1 MGCCRISADKIQVCG
16 EWKRLGEKLAVG
28 SMKVYIGIDM
38 AKDKLNYCA
47 ISDDLNILFTGI
59 DKENKNERFKELSDL
74 IRILK
79 STSTMMKIGMEST
92 GIYHIPLYNHLRAY
106 GFPVRILNGLEVRG
120 MKQSIARKTTNDT
133 IDAESI
139 ARYLMISEEKE
150 TFVVPENFINLRE
163 IITAYSIVS
172 DKIRATKNNLIR
184 AIDMIFP
191 GLSNAIDINEDTVDM
206 LSKYVTP
213 EDFIS
218 ADTDEIEKYIS
229 KRRYGKIMKIASD
242 SPVNITMERSL
253 RMEISSL
260 IRILKVLMEEKENI
274 ENTMKSDPVLEN
286 HVIMSIPGIGPITGS
301 VIPGKICDIN
311 RFENAEKLVAFA
323 GIDPVI
329 KESGKQRSHK
339 SISKRGD
346 SALRS
351 AIYQS
356 TLAAIRGNPVISE
369 FYHRK
374 VDGGM
379 PKKKALVA
387 ASRKQ
392 CHIIWS
398 VWHNNKPFEIPERFR
413 KQE

>member
-1 MGCCRISADKIQVCG
+1 MKIYV
-16 EWKRLGEKLAVG
+16 
-28 SMKVYIGIDM
+28 GIDM
-38 AKDKLNYCA
+38 AKDKFDYCA
-47 ISDDLNILFTGI
+47 MDDTLNILCRGSN
-59 DKENKNERFKELSDL
+59 KENSNERFRELSDL
-74 IRILK
+74 IRNLK

-92 GIYHIPLYNHLRAY
+92 GIYHIPLYNHLRTG

-120 MKQSIARKTTNDT
+120 MKKSRVRKTTNDK

-139 ARYLMISEEKE
+139 ARYLMIREEKE
-150 TFVVPENFINLRE
+150 TFVVPDNFRNLRE
-163 IITAYSIVS
+163 LITAYSIVT
-172 DKIRATKNNLIR
+172 DKIRTSKNNLIR
-184 AIDMIFP
+184 AMDMIFP
-191 GLSNAIDINEDTVDM
+191 GLSNAVDINEDTLDM
-206 LSKYVTP
+206 LSRYVTP

-218 ADTDEIEKYIS
+218 ADPAEIEKYVS
-229 KRRYGKIMKIASD
+229 RRRYEKIMKIAAD
-242 SPVNITMERSL
+242 SPSNMNMERSL

-260 IRILKVLMEEKENI
+260 IRILKVLMDEKENI
-274 ENTMKSDPVLEN
+274 EREMKSDPVLEN

-301 VIPGKICDIN
+301 VILGKICDIN

-329 KESGKQRSHK
+329 KESGKQRSQR

-369 FYHRK
+369 FYHGK

-392 CHIIWS
+392 CHILWS
-398 VWHNNKPFEIPERFR
+398 VWHNNKPFEIPEKFR
-413 KQE
+413 KLE

>member
-1 MGCCRISADKIQVCG
+1 MKIYV
-16 EWKRLGEKLAVG
+16 
-28 SMKVYIGIDM
+28 GIDM
-38 AKDKLNYCA
+38 AKDKFDYCA
-47 ISDDLNILFTGI
+47 MDDTLNILCRGSNR
-59 DKENKNERFKELSDL
+59 ENRNERFRELSDL
-74 IRILK
+74 IRTLK
-79 STSTMMKIGMEST
+79 STGTMMKIGMEST

-120 MKQSIARKTTNDT
+120 MKQSRVRKTTNDA

-139 ARYLMISEEKE
+139 ARYLMIREEKE
-150 TFVVPENFINLRE
+150 TFVVPDNFRNLRE
-163 IITAYSIVS
+163 LITAYSIVTE
-172 DKIRATKNNLIR
+172 KIRTTKNNLIR
-184 AIDMIFP
+184 ALDMIFP
-191 GLSNAIDINEDTVDM
+191 GLSNAVDINADTVDM
-206 LSKYVTP
+206 LSTFVTP

-218 ADTDEIEKYIS
+218 ADPGEIEKYVS
-229 KRRYGKIMKIASD
+229 KRRYDRIMKIASD
-242 SPVNITMERSL
+242 SPANLSMERSL

-260 IRILKVLMEEKENI
+260 IRILKVLMDEKENI
-274 ENTMKSDPVLEN
+274 EKAMKSDPALEN
-286 HVIMSIPGIGPITGS
+286 HVIMSIPGIGPVTGS
-301 VIPGKICDIN
+301 VILGKICDIN

-329 KESGKQRSHK
+329 KESGKQRSQR

-398 VWHNNKPFEIPERFR
+398 VWHNNKPFEIPDKFR
-413 KQE
+413 KLE

>member
-1 MGCCRISADKIQVCG
+1 
-16 EWKRLGEKLAVG
+16 
-28 SMKVYIGIDM
+28 
-38 AKDKLNYCA
+38 
-47 ISDDLNILFTGI
+47 
-59 DKENKNERFKELSDL
+59 
-74 IRILK
+74 
-79 STSTMMKIGMEST
+79 
-92 GIYHIPLYNHLRAY
+92 
-106 GFPVRILNGLEVRG
+106 
-120 MKQSIARKTTNDT
+120 
-133 IDAESI
+133 
-139 ARYLMISEEKE
+139 
-150 TFVVPENFINLRE
+150 
-163 IITAYSIVS
+163 
-172 DKIRATKNNLIR
+172 
-184 AIDMIFP
+184 MIFP
-191 GLSNAIDINEDTVDM
+191 SLSNAIDINDDTVVM
-206 LSKYVTP
+206 LSIYVTL

-218 ADTDEIEKYIS
+218 ADPGEIEKYVS
-229 KRRYGKIMKIASD
+229 KRRYDKIMKIASD
-242 SPVNITMERSL
+242 SPANLSLERSL

-260 IRILKVLMEEKENI
+260 IRILKVLMDEKENI
-274 ENTMKSDPVLEN
+274 EKEMKSDPVLEN

-301 VIPGKICDIN
+301 VILGKICDIT

-329 KESGKQRSHK
+329 KESGKQRSQR

-356 TLAAIRGNPVISE
+356 TLAAIRGNLVISE

-398 VWHNNKPFEIPERFR
+398 VWHNNKPFDMPEKFR

>member
-1 MGCCRISADKIQVCG
+1 
-16 EWKRLGEKLAVG
+16 
-28 SMKVYIGIDM
+28 MKVYIGIDIT
-38 AKDKLNYCA
+38 KDKFDYCA
-47 ISDDLNILFTGI
+47 MDDTLNILCSGSN
-59 DKENKNERFKELSDL
+59 KENKNERFRELSDL
-74 IRILK
+74 IRTLK
-79 STSTMMKIGMEST
+79 STGTMMKIGMEST

-120 MKQSIARKTTNDT
+120 MKQSRVRKTTNDA

-139 ARYLMISEEKE
+139 ARYLMIREEKE
-150 TFVVPENFINLRE
+150 TFVVPDNFRNLRE
-163 IITAYSIVS
+163 LITAYSIVT
-172 DKIRATKNNLIR
+172 DKIRTTKNNLIR
-184 AIDMIFP
+184 ALDMIFP
-191 GLSNAIDINEDTVDM
+191 GLSNAVDINADTVDM
-206 LSKYVTP
+206 LSTFVTP

-218 ADTDEIEKYIS
+218 ADPGEIEKYVS
-229 KRRYGKIMKIASD
+229 KRRYDRIMKIASD
-242 SPVNITMERSL
+242 SPANLSMERSL

-260 IRILKVLMEEKENI
+260 IRILKVLMDEKENI
-274 ENTMKSDPVLEN
+274 EKAMKSDPALEN
-286 HVIMSIPGIGPITGS
+286 HVIMSIPGIGPVTGS
-301 VIPGKICDIN
+301 VILGKICDIN

-329 KESGKQRSHK
+329 KESGKQRSQR

-398 VWHNNKPFEIPERFR
+398 VWHNNKPFEIPDKFR
-413 KQE
+413 KLE